1 MNAEPLA
8 IEADLQP
15 RKRGKLWKRIPW
27 IPVFVIAGFLSM
39 AVAAPV
45 LTPYSYAQIDLTQQ
59 FLPPA
64 FLKGGNP
71 GHLLGTDSLG
81 RDLLT
86 RICYGARTSLIVALA
101 VIGIAGV
108 VGLIAGTVAGYVR
121 GSATAM
127 LDRLIDATLSFPV
140 LLVAMLLVVSL
151 GQGMGSVVIAISLV
165 LWARFARVIRGEVL
179 SLRDS
184 DFVAQAKIIGCSTPR
199 TIFRHILPNVF
210 NTFMVLVSL
219 QIGWIIVVESTLS
232 FLGAGIPPPYP
243 TWGRLVSDGRAYVGT
258 YWWLSV
264 IPGICITLFVLSLNL
279 LGNWLRDYFDP
290 KLRQIM

>member
-45 LTPYSYAQIDLTQQ
+45 LTPYSYSQIDLTQQ

-64 FLKGGNP
+64 FLTGGNP

-127 LDRLIDATLSFPV
+127 LDRLIAVSYTHLTLPT
-140 LLVAMLLVVSL
+140 
-151 GQGMGSVVIAISLV
+151 
-165 LWARFARVIRGEVL
+165 
-179 SLRDS
+179 
-184 DFVAQAKIIGCSTPR
+184 TP
-199 TIFRHILPNVF
+199 
-210 NTFMVLVSL
+210 
-219 QIGWIIVVESTLS
+219 
-232 FLGAGIPPPYP
+232 
-243 TWGRLVSDGRAYVGT
+243 YV
-258 YWWLSV
+258 
-264 IPGICITLFVLSLNL
+264 
-279 LGNWLRDYFDP
+279 
-290 KLRQIM
+290 